1 MKHIDFLEVHKLRL
15 WESLRKSNKETL
27 YLLSIMI
34 RYITFDYIQYY
45 ATMRRMILFIKFL
58 FFET

>member
-34 RYITFDYIQYY
+34 RYAGGILHLITGNIMLQ
-45 ATMRRMILFIKFL
+45 
-58 FFET
+58 